1 VFARPA
7 LRKRSFATLEDWLE
21 TSDLPAASTFG
32 EKLVS
37 LGVSAETFRG
47 ETDDLVD
54 LFVHGGIP
62 RLPARDLVKSATK
75 FFAKQHEL
83 ASLPLAVFW
92 DAENVPIP
100 AKVSGKE
107 CHRKMQSSLSGFG
120 ALDLLNVYLDVNAQS
135 LPFAKRSDLQLSGWH
150 IIDTPHRG
158 VGGNRKEVADKMI
171 IVDAMFYAMQ
181 RSQTGATLCFITG
194 DADFAYLLSRLQML
208 QKLRT
213 IVVYNVNPTLK
224 TVNMLEDAAT
234 HVLSWADVLGT
245 AVAAPPPPVLALA
258 PAPTATPACSTTSSA
273 APPPSFSPPQTLTDS
288 DDEDLDDEISSTDEP
303 DSVALLIS
311 ILRKLDSARDSP
323 GEHKRSLVGSMMKQV
338 NPVRF
343 RAGSVVKAAVEAA
356 VKGNLVEVGGERDWL
371 GAS

>member
-1 VFARPA
+1 MEEVFARPA

-62 RLPARDLVKSATK
+62 RLPARDIVKSATK

-120 ALDLLNVYLDVNAQS
+120 ALDLLNVYLDVNAQKVTCS
-135 LPFAKRSDLQLSGWH
+135 CQ
-150 IIDTPHRG
+150 
-158 VGGNRKEVADKMI
+158 GG
-171 IVDAMFYAMQ
+171 
-181 RSQTGATLCFITG
+181 TLLT
-194 DADFAYLLSRLQML
+194 
-208 QKLRT
+208 LRT
-213 IVVYNVNPTLK
+213 
-224 TVNMLEDAAT
+224 A
-234 HVLSWADVLGT
+234 
-245 AVAAPPPPVLALA
+245 VLAV
-258 PAPTATPACSTTSSA
+258 T
-273 APPPSFSPPQTLTDS
+273 
-288 DDEDLDDEISSTDEP
+288 E
-303 DSVALLIS
+303 
-311 ILRKLDSARDSP
+311 RKLPTR
-323 GEHKRSLVGSMMKQV
+323 
-338 NPVRF
+338 
-343 RAGSVVKAAVEAA
+343 
-356 VKGNLVEVGGERDWL
+356 
-371 GAS
+371 